1 MAQRTEVAQRTKTI
15 RPAGEEVASGG
26 LGDCPGERPLSLP
39 HIDSESICEAARLH
53 KALSDETRLRIL
65 ACLQIGELCV
75 CELYREL
82 DAPQSTVSHHLFLLQ
97 NAGLITSRKDG
108 RWVLYSIN
116 HDVFD
121 RCNPFC
127 DGGVDSRE

>member
-1 MAQRTEVAQRTKTI
+1 MTKSSETTTQHTKTT
-15 RPAGEEVASGG
+15 RPTGEQAEGCRP
-26 LGDCPGERPLSLP
+26 GDCPGERSLRLP
-39 HIDSESICEAARLH
+39 QIDEAAVTLAVRIH

-65 ACLQIGELCV
+65 AYLRAGELCV

-82 DAPQSTVSHHLFLLQ
+82 DMPQSTVSHHLFLLQ
-97 NAGLITSRKDG
+97 NAELIHSHKQG

-127 DGGVDSRE
+127 EKE

>member
-1 MAQRTEVAQRTKTI
+1 MAQQTKTT
-15 RPAGEEVASGG
+15 RPAGEEVASGRPQ
-26 LGDCPGERPLSLP
+26 DCPGERPLSLP
-39 HIDSESICEAARLH
+39 QIDQDVISEAARIH

-65 ACLQIGELCV
+65 ACLQAGELCV

-97 NAGLITSRKDG
+97 NADLITSRKDG

-127 DGGVDSRE
+127 DRG